1 MMRRR
6 AVTVAGAAV
15 LVLSAC
21 TSAPSATTSTSPTV
35 TTSVSAP
42 SSASSSGPQPGDD
55 LAAIDD
61 AVRHVHADAFAA
73 VPEATWA
80 RRVAELRATWPGLE
94 PDQRVVGLAGLAG
107 LLDTHT
113 QFFPTSD
120 ERIFDAYLYRFP
132 EGLYVVAAD
141 DASLVGSRLLAV
153 GTTPVTTIEP
163 RVRGLIPGDNQSARD
178 NNIWVLG
185 YPDYLHG
192 LGFVSSRQQAD
203 FEVLG
208 RDGRRRTATVGS
220 VDIGKFSDAHQI
232 RGSLAGDA
240 TEAVRRRGEPLWSR
254 VDTSHRAFLLSLNDY
269 TGDGVDAALASMT
282 AALRAGTVNHVVID
296 MRYLRGGNPT
306 PFLPIVSAVAA
317 DPHLRTKA
325 ALTVLI
331 GRENESAGTVMA
343 EAFDTQTAAL
353 MVGEPTPAMAD
364 NFLCPCTDVPL
375 PISGYTFSVP
385 TTRAGNGDARRAV
398 VPDVLMRMTAADF
411 FAGRDKVLVAALTRT
426 FPK

>member
-1 MMRRR
+1 
-6 AVTVAGAAV
+6 
-15 LVLSAC
+15 
-21 TSAPSATTSTSPTV
+21 
-35 TTSVSAP
+35 
-42 SSASSSGPQPGDD
+42 
-55 LAAIDD
+55 
-61 AVRHVHADAFAA
+61 
-73 VPEATWA
+73 
-80 RRVAELRATWPGLE
+80 
-94 PDQRVVGLAGLAG
+94 
-107 LLDTHT
+107 
-113 QFFPTSD
+113 
-120 ERIFDAYLYRFP
+120 
-132 EGLYVVAAD
+132 
-141 DASLVGSRLLAV
+141 
-153 GTTPVTTIEP
+153 
-163 RVRGLIPGDNQSARD
+163 
-178 NNIWVLG
+178 
-185 YPDYLHG
+185 
-192 LGFVSSRQQAD
+192 
-203 FEVLG
+203 
-208 RDGRRRTATVGS
+208 
-220 VDIGKFSDAHQI
+220 
-232 RGSLAGDA
+232 
-240 TEAVRRRGEPLWSR
+240 
-254 VDTSHRAFLLSLNDY
+254 
-269 TGDGVDAALASMT
+269 MT

>member
-1 MMRRR
+1 MMRPR

-73 VPEATWA
+73 VPEATWT
-80 RRVAELRATWPGLE
+80 RRVEELRATWSGLE
-94 PDQRVVGLAGLAG
+94 PDQRVVALARLAG

-141 DASLVGSRLLAV
+141 DASLVGSRLLAID
-153 GTTPVTTIEP
+153 TTPLTRIEP
-163 RVRGLIPGDNQSARD
+163 QVRALIPGDNGSARD

-192 LGFVSSRQQAD
+192 LGFVSRKQRAG
-203 FEVLG
+203 FEVQG
-208 RDGRRRTATVGS
+208 RDGRRRTVSVGS

-254 VDTSHRAFLLSLNDY
+254 VDKVHRAFLLSLNDY
-269 TGDGVDAALASMT
+269 TADGVDAALASMT
-282 AALRAGTVNHVVID
+282 AALRAGTVDHVVID

-306 PFLPIVSAVAA
+306 PFLPIVGAVAT
-317 DPHLRTKA
+317 DTHLRTKA

-375 PISGYTFSVP
+375 PTSGYTFSVP
-385 TTRAGNGDARRAV
+385 TARAGNGDARRAV
-398 VPDVLMRMTAADF
+398 VPDVLMRMTASDF
-411 FAGRDKVLVAALTRT
+411 FAGRDKVLDAALTRT

>member
-21 TSAPSATTSTSPTV
+21 TSAPNATTSTSPTV
-35 TTSVSAP
+35 TTSESAP

-192 LGFVSSRQQAD
+192 LGFVPSKQQAD

-208 RDGRRRTATVGS
+208 RDGRRRTASVGS

>member
-21 TSAPSATTSTSPTV
+21 TSAPNATTSTSPTV
-35 TTSVSAP
+35 TTSESAP

-192 LGFVSSRQQAD
+192 LGFVSRKQRAG
-203 FEVLG
+203 FEVQG
-208 RDGRRRTATVGS
+208 RDGRRRTVSVGS

-254 VDTSHRAFLLSLNDY
+254 VDKVHRAFLLSLNDY
-269 TGDGVDAALASMT
+269 TADGVDAALASMT
-282 AALRAGTVNHVVID
+282 AALRAGTVDHVVID